1 MHTIKIYD
9 IDTTGFKGSG
19 AREAAFLQVI
29 EQFGIT
35 AMNTAMRCVM
45 VPVMKTVFE
54 VSDILEHDEQEV
66 YEVTGKELG
75 IGADEVRRRLEHIVD
90 KMWINC
96 DAEYFYE
103 IYLFS
108 QNIREPEVGD
118 MFVGTVV
125 RTIAIGAFV
134 EFAPGKD
141 GLIHISKLSNKRVE
155 KVEDVVNIGDT
166 VKVEIIRIGDKG
178 IDLKL
183 LEKLS

>member
-108 QNIREPEVGD
+108 QNIREPERGD
-118 MFVGTVV
+118 IIGMLKYVSRIVWMQYYFLLKERCPSWEVRMRKREPAETVDDF
-125 RTIAIGAFV
+125 TA
-134 EFAPGKD
+134 K
-141 GLIHISKLSNKRVE
+141 
-155 KVEDVVNIGDT
+155 
-166 VKVEIIRIGDKG
+166 
-178 IDLKL
+178 
-183 LEKLS
+183 